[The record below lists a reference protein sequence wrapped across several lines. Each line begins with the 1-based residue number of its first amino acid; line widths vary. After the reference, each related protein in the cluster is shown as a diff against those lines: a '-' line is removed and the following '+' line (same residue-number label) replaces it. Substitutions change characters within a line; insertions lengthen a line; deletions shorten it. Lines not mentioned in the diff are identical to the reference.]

1 MSQVIGSIATSKVR
15 SELNRLSDKS
25 AKLEYY
31 KGLLAAAGLL
41 PSSPFARRDLAAER
55 HKKDAYL
62 NEWCAV
68 FGYLTAL
75 SAVIDCF
82 CVCSELEDELVTAC
96 AQLDQLKQERKNIF
110 HNAQE
115 NECLVNEQAQ
125 RKVRSELN
133 RLSDESAKLE
143 YYKGLLAAAGLL
155 LSPFARRDLAAKR
168 HKGCVPKCVVCCD
181 WLAYCTPAVIDC
193 FCVCSDP
200 IQELEDELVTAC
212 AQLDQLKQ
220 ERKNI
225 SHNAQENECLVIEQ
239 GR

>member
-1 MSQVIGSIATSKVR
+1 MSQVIGCIATSKVR
-15 SELNRLSDKS
+15 SELNRLSDES

-82 CVCSELEDELVTAC
+82 CVCS
-96 AQLDQLKQERKNIF
+96 
-110 HNAQE
+110 
-115 NECLVNEQAQ
+115 
-125 RKVRSELN
+125 
-133 RLSDESAKLE
+133 
-143 YYKGLLAAAGLL
+143 
-155 LSPFARRDLAAKR
+155 
-168 HKGCVPKCVVCCD
+168 
-181 WLAYCTPAVIDC
+181 
-193 FCVCSDP
+193 DP

-225 SHNAQENECLVIEQ
+225 SHNAQENECLVNEQ
-239 GR
+239 AQVMHLRF